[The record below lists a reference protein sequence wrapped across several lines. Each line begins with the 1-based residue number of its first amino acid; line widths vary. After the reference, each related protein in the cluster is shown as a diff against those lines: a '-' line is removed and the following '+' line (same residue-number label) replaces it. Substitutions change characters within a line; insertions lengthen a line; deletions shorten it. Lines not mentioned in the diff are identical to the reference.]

1 MEKSLCFHLRC
12 AYINTMLIRLMEAT
26 DWRKTCCWTKG
37 LIGCN
42 SMTKIF
48 VWVLQGECYSDNHLP
63 HKFSQFTSLL
73 ENSLLTLPA
82 QKTLQITLQRNV
94 DSIQIGIQLSR
105 VIINC
110 LNEQLAKLRSRIMI
124 LNHAFICNPNFR
136 PKIWSETSR
145 LNMSV

>member
-1 MEKSLCFHLRC
+1 
-12 AYINTMLIRLMEAT
+12 MLQWQPLA
-26 DWRKTCCWTKG
+26 
-37 LIGCN
+37 
-42 SMTKIF
+42 SQ
-48 VWVLQGECYSDNHLP
+48 VLTNV
-63 HKFSQFTSLL
+63 FTSLL

-110 LNEQLAKLRSRIMI
+110 LNEQAKLRSRIMI
-124 LNHAFICNPNFR
+124 LNHAFVCNPNFR

-145 LNMSV
+145 LNMSVKLVHTWNSTDLSKILVSQLLFMGLMRGAITHIKVTWHSQIIGHRFSLTISK